1 MVMKKVSIIVA
12 IGVAVL
18 WTASLKAQQEPIFT
32 HYLHN
37 PVSINPAIAGTVRN
51 LNMSLLS
58 RLQWVG
64 LEGAPTTL
72 SYSAHMPWPD
82 KKIGV
87 GLNLMSDNTWP
98 LSNTHFSGSY
108 AYRLRVTDDITLSL
122 GIKGGFT
129 YYHASVTN
137 LNVVNPDDPAFTQN
151 EKRFYPNIG
160 IGAYIYSYQFYAGL
174 SLPRMLQTS
183 FDRKFDKTLKSPLYI
198 IGGYNYE
205 LNSDWVLMPSMLA
218 GAMIGVPMTVDLTA
232 QAMYKRRFYFGMH
245 YRFGDAMGIFFDMK
259 LDNDISFGYAFD
271 FSLNKLSRINTG
283 THELMLSYSFAPKWK
298 F

>member
-1 MVMKKVSIIVA
+1 MFMKKIFVVIFSVA
-12 IGVAVL
+12 AFGAA
-18 WTASLKAQQEPIFT
+18 TLKAQQEPIFT

-108 AYRLRVTDDITLSL
+108 AYRLRITDDITLSL

-137 LNVVNPDDPAFTQN
+137 LDVVNPDDLAFAQN

-160 IGAYIYSYQFYAGL
+160 VGAYIYSNQFYAGL

-183 FDRKFDKTLKSPLYI
+183 FNRNFDKTLKSPLYI

-218 GAMIGVPMTVDLTA
+218 GAMIGLPMTCDITA
-232 QAMYKRRFYFGMH
+232 QAMYKGRFYFGAH
-245 YRFGDAMGIFFDMK
+245 YRFGDALGIFFDMK

>member
-1 MVMKKVSIIVA
+1 MFMKKIFLVIF
-12 IGVAVL
+12 GVAAMGAA
-18 WTASLKAQQEPIFT
+18 TLKAQQEPIFT

-51 LNMSLLS
+51 LNMSMLS

-64 LEGAPTTL
+64 LEGAPTTF

-87 GLNLMSDNTWP
+87 GLNLISDNTWP

-137 LNVVNPDDPAFTQN
+137 LDVVNPDDHAFTQN

-160 IGAYIYSYQFYAGL
+160 VGAYIYSYQFYAGL

-183 FDRKFDKTLKSPLYI
+183 FNRKFDKTLKSPLYI

-218 GAMIGVPMTVDLTA
+218 GAMIGVPMTCDITA
-232 QAMYKRRFYFGMH
+232 QALYKGQFYFGAH
-245 YRFGDAMGIFFDMK
+245 YRIGDAFGIFFDMK
-259 LDNDISFGYAFD
+259 LKHDISVGYAFD

-283 THELMLSYSFAPKWK
+283 THELMISYSFAPKWK

>member
-1 MVMKKVSIIVA
+1 MKKRFII
-12 IGVAVL
+12 ILGVAAT
-18 WTASLKAQQEPIFT
+18 WAATLKAQQEPIFT

-37 PVSINPAIAGTVRN
+37 PISINPAIAGTVRN
-51 LNMSLLS
+51 LNMSMLS

-64 LEGAPTTL
+64 LEGAPKTF

-82 KKIGV
+82 KKIGI

-98 LSNTHFSGSY
+98 ISNTHFSGSY
-108 AYRLRVTDDITLSL
+108 AYRLRIDDNVTFSL

-129 YYHASVTN
+129 YFHASVTN
-137 LNVVNPDDPAFTQN
+137 LDVVNPDDPSFAQN

-160 IGAYIYSYQFYAGL
+160 IGAYIYSYQFFAGL
-174 SLPRMLQTS
+174 SLPRMLQTT

-198 IGGYNYE
+198 MGGYNYE
-205 LNSDWVLMPSMLA
+205 LNSDWILMPSMLA
-218 GAMIGVPMTVDLTA
+218 GAMIGVPMTVDITA
-232 QAMYKRRFYFGMH
+232 QAMYKGRFYFGTH
-245 YRFGDAMGIFFDMK
+245 YRIGDAFGIFFDMK

-283 THELMLSYSFAPKWK
+283 THELMLSYSFTPKWK

>member
-1 MVMKKVSIIVA
+1 
-12 IGVAVL
+12 
-18 WTASLKAQQEPIFT
+18 
-32 HYLHN
+32 
-37 PVSINPAIAGTVRN
+37 
-51 LNMSLLS
+51 MSLLS

-108 AYRLRVTDDITLSL
+108 AYRLRITDDITLSL

-137 LNVVNPDDPAFTQN
+137 LGVVNPDDPAFAQN

-160 IGAYIYSYQFYAGL
+160 VGAYIYSNQFYAGL

-183 FDRKFDKTLKSPLYI
+183 FNRSFDKTLKSPLYI

-218 GAMIGVPMTVDLTA
+218 GAMIGIPMTCDITA
-232 QAMYKRRFYFGMH
+232 QAMYKGRFYFGAH
-245 YRFGDAMGIFFDMK
+245 YRFGDALGIFFDMK

>member
-1 MVMKKVSIIVA
+1 MVMKKIFVVIF
-12 IGVAVL
+12 GVAAFGAA
-18 WTASLKAQQEPIFT
+18 TLKAQQEPIFT

-108 AYRLRVTDDITLSL
+108 AYRLRITDDITLSL

-137 LNVVNPDDPAFTQN
+137 LGVVNPDDPAFAQN

-160 IGAYIYSYQFYAGL
+160 VGAYIYSNQFYAGL

-183 FDRKFDKTLKSPLYI
+183 FNRSFDKTLKSPLYS

-218 GAMIGVPMTVDLTA
+218 GAMIGIPMTCDITA
-232 QAMYKRRFYFGMH
+232 QAMYKGRFYFGAH
-245 YRFGDAMGIFFDMK
+245 YRFGDALGIFFDMK

>member
-1 MVMKKVSIIVA
+1 MRKITLIA
-12 IGVAVL
+12 FGVAAC
-18 WTASLKAQQEPIFT
+18 WAATLKAQQEPIFT

-64 LEGAPTTL
+64 LEGAPTTF

-87 GLNLMSDNTWP
+87 GLNLTSDNTWP

-160 IGAYIYSYQFYAGL
+160 VGAYIYSYQFYAGL
-174 SLPRMLQTS
+174 SLPRMLQST

-218 GAMIGVPMTVDLTA
+218 GAMIGVPMTCDITA
-232 QAMYKRRFYFGMH
+232 QALYKSRFYFGAH
-245 YRFGDAMGIFFDMK
+245 YRIGDAMGIFFDMK
-259 LDNDISFGYAFD
+259 LNNDISFGYAFD

>member
-1 MVMKKVSIIVA
+1 MKKIFVVIFGVVA
-12 IGVAVL
+12 FGAA
-18 WTASLKAQQEPIFT
+18 TLKAQQEPIFT

-108 AYRLRVTDDITLSL
+108 AYRLRITDDITLSL

-137 LNVVNPDDPAFTQN
+137 LGVVNPDDPAFAQN

-160 IGAYIYSYQFYAGL
+160 VGAYIYSNQFYAGL

-183 FDRKFDKTLKSPLYI
+183 FNRSFDKTLKSPLYI

-218 GAMIGVPMTVDLTA
+218 GAMIGIPMTCDITA
-232 QAMYKRRFYFGMH
+232 QAMYKGRFYFGAH
-245 YRFGDAMGIFFDMK
+245 YRFGDALGIFFDMK

>member
-1 MVMKKVSIIVA
+1 MVMKKIFVVIF
-12 IGVAVL
+12 GVAAFGAA
-18 WTASLKAQQEPIFT
+18 TLKAQQEPIFT

-64 LEGAPTTL
+64 LEGAPTTF

-108 AYRLRVTDDITLSL
+108 AYRLRITDDITLSL

-129 YYHASVTN
+129 YYHASVTS
-137 LNVVNPDDPAFTQN
+137 LGVVNPDDPAFAQN
-151 EKRFYPNIG
+151 ENRFYPNIG
-160 IGAYIYSYQFYAGL
+160 VGAYIYSNQFYAGL

-183 FDRKFDKTLKSPLYI
+183 FNRSFDKTLKSPLYI

-218 GAMIGVPMTVDLTA
+218 GAMIGLPMTCDITA
-232 QAMYKRRFYFGMH
+232 QVLYKGRFFFGAH
-245 YRFGDAMGIFFDMK
+245 YRFGDALGIFFDMK

>member
-1 MVMKKVSIIVA
+1 MFMKKIFLVIF
-12 IGVAVL
+12 GVAAL
-18 WTASLKAQQEPIFT
+18 GAATLKAQQEPIFT

-51 LNMSLLS
+51 LNMSMLS

-64 LEGAPTTL
+64 LEGAPTTF

-87 GLNLMSDNTWP
+87 GINLMSDNTWP

-108 AYRLRVTDDITLSL
+108 AYRLRVNDDITLSL

-137 LNVVNPDDPAFTQN
+137 LDVVNPDDPAFTQN

-160 IGAYIYSYQFYAGL
+160 VGAYIYSYQFYAGL

-183 FDRKFDKTLKSPLYI
+183 FNRKFDKTLKSPLYI

-205 LNSDWVLMPSMLA
+205 LNSDWILMPSMLA
-218 GAMIGVPMTVDLTA
+218 GAMIGVPMTCDITA
-232 QAMYKRRFYFGMH
+232 QALYKGRFYFGAH
-245 YRFGDAMGIFFDMK
+245 YRIGDAVGIFFDMK
-259 LDNDISFGYAFD
+259 LEHDISFGYAFD

>member
-1 MVMKKVSIIVA
+1 MVMKKIFVVIFGVVA
-12 IGVAVL
+12 FGAA
-18 WTASLKAQQEPIFT
+18 TLKAQQEPIFT

-108 AYRLRVTDDITLSL
+108 AYRLRITDDITLSL

-137 LNVVNPDDPAFTQN
+137 LGVVNPDDPAFAQN

-160 IGAYIYSYQFYAGL
+160 VGAYIYSNQFYAGL

-183 FDRKFDKTLKSPLYI
+183 FNRSFDKTLKSPLYI

-218 GAMIGVPMTVDLTA
+218 GAMIGIPMTCDITA
-232 QAMYKRRFYFGMH
+232 QAMYKGRFYFGAH
-245 YRFGDAMGIFFDMK
+245 YRFGDALGIFFDMK

>member
-1 MVMKKVSIIVA
+1 MKKIFLVIF
-12 IGVAVL
+12 GVAAL
-18 WTASLKAQQEPIFT
+18 GAATLKAQQEPIFT

-51 LNMSLLS
+51 LNMSMLS

-64 LEGAPTTL
+64 LEGAPTTF

-87 GLNLMSDNTWP
+87 GINLMSDNTWP

-108 AYRLRVTDDITLSL
+108 AYRLRVNDDITLSL

-137 LNVVNPDDPAFTQN
+137 LDVVNPDDPAFTQN

-160 IGAYIYSYQFYAGL
+160 VGAYIYSYQFYAGL

-183 FDRKFDKTLKSPLYI
+183 FNRKFDKTLKSPLYI

-205 LNSDWVLMPSMLA
+205 LNSDWILMPSMLA
-218 GAMIGVPMTVDLTA
+218 GAMIGVPMTCDITA
-232 QAMYKRRFYFGMH
+232 QALYKGRFYFGAH
-245 YRFGDAMGIFFDMK
+245 YRIGDAVGIFFDMK
-259 LDNDISFGYAFD
+259 LEHDISFGYAFD